1 MHPLFKKLAI
11 YLLVLLSAYSSITYL
26 ISTLREWNPRLVTND
41 GVYDWDTRLADA
53 RADLPA
59 DVKVIGYVS
68 EWDILPD
75 YDYPDNETE
84 YVLTQFAMAPV
95 IVTRA
100 DQHEWLL
107 VNLSP
112 KDFETWAATQP
123 ANIKVTKYKQGIY
136 LVHKP

>member
-26 ISTLREWNPRLVTND
+26 ISVLREWNPRLVTND

-68 EWDILPD
+68 EWDVLPD

-95 IVTRA
+95 IVTRE
-100 DQHEWLL
+100 DQHEWIL

-112 KDFETWAATQP
+112 KDFETWSASQP
-123 ANIKVTKYKQGIY
+123 AYIKVIKYKQGIY